1 MYSRCPCDCSFTWQY
16 PLPKTWRSLR
26 KILISMFLTTLDCV
40 IRAGNWNIDST
51 EVPFLTNFLP
61 RKLLASIHNL
71 HYGSYPQGLWT
82 RSWRSYR
89 QSVLP
94 QVASL
99 PQSIHSW
106 WFLPPVLQTQTAKH
120 LISSP
125 PFQLP
130 QESHTSIKGCPIHV
144 LLCLL
149 TASWL
154 SLSLI
159 ILNSND
165 ILILNILNLNYILY
179 INRTLVLIHGLQI
192 VNHSHSPPPPF
203 FFYIWVET
211 LNQNLRMHTRRIHGR
226 KRINQ
231 VHA

>member
-1 MYSRCPCDCSFTWQY
+1 
-16 PLPKTWRSLR
+16 
-26 KILISMFLTTLDCV
+26 MFLTPLDC
-40 IRAGNWNIDST
+40 ILKARNWNTDST
-51 EVPFLTNFLP
+51 EVLLLTNFLP
-61 RKLLASIHNL
+61 KEFLASVHSL
-71 HYGSYPQGLWT
+71 HCSSYPHGLWT
-82 RSWRSYR
+82 RSWRSYG

-99 PQSIHSW
+99 HQSTHSL
-106 WFLPPVLQTQTAKH
+106 WFLSPVLQTQTVKH

-125 PFQLP
+125 SFQLP

-165 ILILNILNLNYILY
+165 ILILNILNLNYVLY
-179 INRTLVLIHGLQI
+179 INRTLVLNDLQMLK
-192 VNHSHSPPPPF
+192 HSHSPPPPF
-203 FFYIWVET
+203 FFLYYDE
-211 LNQNLRMHTRRIHGR
+211 
-226 KRINQ
+226 
-231 VHA
+231 